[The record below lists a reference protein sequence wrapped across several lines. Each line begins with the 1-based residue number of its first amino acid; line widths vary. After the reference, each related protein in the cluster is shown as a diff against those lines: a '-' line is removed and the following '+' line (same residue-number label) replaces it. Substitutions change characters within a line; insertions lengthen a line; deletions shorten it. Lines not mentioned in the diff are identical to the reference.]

1 MNDKYVKAADGMY
14 MVQLPPMGDSRAV
27 PLMSA
32 FCLAM
37 AMCRG
42 GRKGSACLACMR
54 KMPSIMHGG
63 HAWQELNV
71 SPRPS
76 VCAPAFTNATPTA
89 ALSEYVTSSR
99 WRPVPLF
106 VDATATE
113 EGEHLLP
120 LSLSSLR
127 SPHDSVAAVS
137 TSALPLI
144 CHAHRGLCCRASPP
158 PRLQLAA
165 AFAAGGEITFRAS
178 VETNPQLKTPL
189 QDVSVSLTPPQEAGG
204 ECSCANFEPA
214 GGRSPHTARKASLG
228 GSR

>member
-1 MNDKYVKAADGMY
+1 MY

-54 KMPSIMHGG
+54 KIPSIMHGG
-63 HAWQELNV
+63 YAWQELNV

-89 ALSEYVTSSR
+89 ALLEYVTSSR

-158 PRLQLAA
+158 PVFSLLPPSLQVARSR
-165 AFAAGGEITFRAS
+165 FARPWRPIHSSRRPYRMCQCRSHCPRRPAAS
-178 VETNPQLKTPL
+178 VAAPTSSL
-189 QDVSVSLTPPQEAGG
+189 QVGAH
-204 ECSCANFEPA
+204 
-214 GGRSPHTARKASLG
+214 HTRPRKASLG
-228 GSR
+228 GSEVACGVH